1 MYLLY
6 CTRTF
11 RLMFGPLKYIG
22 RAALGKKKETL
33 YGYKYKEREYM
44 IRRKIN
50 LKRYSAGKSRG
61 KQGRVGNEKTRE
73 GHRTGI

>member
-1 MYLLY
+1 
-6 CTRTF
+6 
-11 RLMFGPLKYIG
+11 MFGPLKYIG

-50 LKRYSAGKSRG
+50 LKRYSAGKREE
-61 KQGRVGNEKTRE
+61 RAEGNEKTRE
-73 GHRTGI
+73 RGASNRH